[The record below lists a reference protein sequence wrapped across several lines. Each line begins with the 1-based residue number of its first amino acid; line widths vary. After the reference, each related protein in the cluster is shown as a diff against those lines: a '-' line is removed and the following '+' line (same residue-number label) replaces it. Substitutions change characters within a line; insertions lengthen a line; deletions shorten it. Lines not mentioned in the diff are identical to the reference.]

1 VLSPTGLVVTPGVVH
16 HQLDKRVPKE
26 RHEPVG
32 FMAEAALVLC
42 SGDPRELT
50 GKITYSQALLAE
62 VGVEPVELP

>member
-1 VLSPTGLVVTPGVVH
+1 
-16 HQLDKRVPKE
+16 
-26 RHEPVG
+26 
-32 FMAEAALVLC
+32 MAEAALVLC